1 MIFKQWFRSFQIDN
15 EENALVCLRI
25 IIELNKQFR
34 PVFTSEVSIR
44 ALTFYFFIYTLFF
57 YCPCNNN
64 NPDSNN
70 NQVFCL
76 FQCVAATVQCF
87 DLITF

>member
-57 YCPCNNN
+57 IAL
-64 NPDSNN
+64 
-70 NQVFCL
+70 VII
-76 FQCVAATVQCF
+76 TI
-87 DLITF
+87 LIVIIIKFFASSSVLPQQFSVLT